1 MTTISQGK
9 GENNSEYSDLRLH
22 LQYSWVVLAL
32 SLEDELRLKVNIAKL
47 RLINFFK
54 KKYNW
59 YTKKGDKIELSEI
72 FN

>member
-47 RLINFFK
+47 RLINFF
-54 KKYNW
+54 
-59 YTKKGDKIELSEI
+59 
-72 FN
+72 